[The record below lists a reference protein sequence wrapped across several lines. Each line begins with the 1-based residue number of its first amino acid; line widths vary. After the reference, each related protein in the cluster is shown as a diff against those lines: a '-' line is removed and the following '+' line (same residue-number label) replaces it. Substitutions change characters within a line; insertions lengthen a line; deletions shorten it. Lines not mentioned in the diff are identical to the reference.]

1 MLDKQQAYQ
10 TQARREGFAHD
21 REMAA
26 FNAAKQREMAYL
38 QWRLSNSTPDG
49 NGNPALK
56 NQQQQPIPLS
66 FTE

>member
-1 MLDKQQAYQ
+1 
-10 TQARREGFAHD
+10 
-21 REMAA
+21 
-26 FNAAKQREMAYL
+26 MAYL

-56 NQQQQPIPLS
+56 NPQQQPIPLS